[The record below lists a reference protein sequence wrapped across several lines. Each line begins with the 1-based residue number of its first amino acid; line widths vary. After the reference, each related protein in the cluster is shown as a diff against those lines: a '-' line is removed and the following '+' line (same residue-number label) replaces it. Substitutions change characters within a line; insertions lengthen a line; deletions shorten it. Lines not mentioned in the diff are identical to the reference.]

1 MFTFVVYLR
10 FHLLLL
16 KRLFGL
22 RDWRT
27 SSSLLGMASPPMVLA
42 IVIFSKGIG
51 DRILWELFW
60 VHVRTWLRLAQ
71 PEDGLGTLNVFFWYL
86 SGLLATL
93 PVFSSSP
100 GLELDENP
108 FGRVSGFLISVES
121 MRDRSMGCSGVLT
134 CYQVDLQDHTLWYC
148 SS

>member
-22 RDWRT
+22 RDCRT
-27 SSSLLGMASPPMVLA
+27 SSNLLGMASPPMVLA

-71 PEDGLGTLNVFFWYL
+71 PEDGFGTLKGFFWNL
-86 SGLLATL
+86 SGLLATP

-100 GLELDENP
+100 GLELDENS

-134 CYQVDLQDHTLWYC
+134 CYQVDLQDHTQWYC
-148 SS
+148 SF